1 MAKKRDNRKKE
12 EIKELEVTN
21 CDLQKDVLEGVV
33 TNCNHPEEVIANCD
47 HLDKQENDLSQHDIE
62 KLIIT
67 VRGDQVPCLK

>member
-1 MAKKRDNRKKE
+1 MAKKNKTKE

-47 HLDKQENDLSQHDIE
+47 NLEPVANSCLVKRPIGPS
-62 KLIIT
+62 
-67 VRGDQVPCLK
+67 GDQLVEYV